1 VTVLRNFGRGWKG
14 DFLIVETTVV
24 VIETGAKIEI
34 DPHRSKNWGK
44 DA

>member
-1 VTVLRNFGRGWKG
+1 VTVQRNFGRGWKG

-34 DPHRSKNWGK
+34 DPRRARS
-44 DA
+44 